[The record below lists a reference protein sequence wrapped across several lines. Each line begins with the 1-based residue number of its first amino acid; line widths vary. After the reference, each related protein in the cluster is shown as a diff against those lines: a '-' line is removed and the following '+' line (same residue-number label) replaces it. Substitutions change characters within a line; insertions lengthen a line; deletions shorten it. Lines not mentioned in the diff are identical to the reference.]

1 VHIADAA
8 RLPQQVRSIDPA
20 PEQLP
25 HDGEPPLPA
34 FGTIS
39 ARFFSGA
46 LDRVVEKSVAR
57 VELLRPKIDKDRK
70 QELDLKISTG
80 DKI

>member
-1 VHIADAA
+1 MHIADAA
-8 RLPQQVRSIDPA
+8 RLPQQVRGIYPA

-25 HDGEPPLPA
+25 HDGKPPLPA

-39 ARFFSGA
+39 ARLFSGA
-46 LDRVVEKSVAR
+46 LDRVVEDSVAR
-57 VELLRPKIDKDRK
+57 VKFLRPKIDKDRK
-70 QELDLKISTG
+70 QELDHKISTG